1 MTTTKTLLQDRRPAV
16 NPPVRRTVAIASG
29 KGGVGKTTVSVN
41 LAVSLAD
48 AGYTVGLL
56 DADIYG
62 PNIPQM
68 MGIRQTMERSASGKI
83 VPLMRHGV
91 SLVSVGFLVGES
103 DAVIYRGPL
112 VGKMIKRFLA
122 DVEWGVLDYLLVDLP
137 PGTGDASLTLAQSV
151 VLTGTVIVTTPQ
163 QVALADVRKSIT
175 MFQRLNTPIL
185 GIVENMSYFM
195 DEVSGTR
202 THIFGQDGGKA
213 LSRELDLPF
222 LGEIP
227 LNQRIC
233 ACGDVGEPIVKA
245 YPDSD
250 LAAAFRTV
258 RDAMITQADSAELS
272 SPKTLNID
280 FGNPA
285 PGMDA

>member
-1 MTTTKTLLQDRRPAV
+1 MTTTEPLVQEQRVATDT
-16 NPPVRRTVAIASG
+16 PVRRTVAVASG

-48 AGYTVGLL
+48 AGYAVGLL

-68 MGIRQTMERSASGKI
+68 MGIRQMMERSPSGKI
-83 VPLMRHGV
+83 IPLVRHGV
-91 SLVSVGFLVGES
+91 RLVSVGFLVGES

-122 DVEWGVLDYLLVDLP
+122 DVEWGALDYLLVDLP

-151 VLTGTVIVTTPQ
+151 ALTGAVIVTTPQ

-185 GIVENMSYFM
+185 GIVENMCYFL
-195 DEVSGTR
+195 DEASGTR
-202 THIFGQDGGKA
+202 TYIFGEDGGKG
-213 LSRELDLPF
+213 LSLEMDLPF

-227 LNQRIC
+227 LNRLVC
-233 ACGDVGEPIVKA
+233 ACGDAGEPIVTA

-250 LAAAFRTV
+250 LAAAFRTI
-258 RDAMITQADSAELS
+258 RDAMIAQADSAELS
-272 SPKTLNID
+272 RPNTLDID
-280 FGNPA
+280 FDNRL
-285 PGMDA
+285 PGRDA